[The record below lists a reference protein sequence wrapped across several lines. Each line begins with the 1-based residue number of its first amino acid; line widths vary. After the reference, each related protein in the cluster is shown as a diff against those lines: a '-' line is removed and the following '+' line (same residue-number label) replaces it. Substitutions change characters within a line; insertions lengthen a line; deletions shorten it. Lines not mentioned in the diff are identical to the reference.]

1 MARAVPVAWSVGG
14 ARAARLG
21 CSWLVAARRVHA
33 RHGAGAR
40 AGTYAVCVVPRLD
53 PVVIVSAPDTARSSR
68 RCWSDTLETRQNGNI
83 SVRVATGTR
92 GRGTR
97 REMLMTG
104 NHGTGDG
111 GVGGERGG
119 M

>member
-1 MARAVPVAWSVGG
+1 M
-14 ARAARLG
+14 
-21 CSWLVAARRVHA
+21 
-33 RHGAGAR
+33 
-40 AGTYAVCVVPRLD
+40 PRLD
-53 PVVIVSAPDTARSSR
+53 PVVIVSGPDTARSSR

-97 REMLMTG
+97 RGMLMTG
-104 NHGTGDG
+104 SHGTGDG